1 MQESCLICGRNLIEN
16 VQIQDDAPLIS
27 TNRTE
32 LFYDNSYLRLKYLG
46 MEDAGQYKCVAK
58 NIGGTDEKYMDII
71 VKGGLINDIILL
83 LIV

>member
-1 MQESCLICGRNLIEN
+1 
-16 VQIQDDAPLIS
+16 
-27 TNRTE
+27 
-32 LFYDNSYLRLKYLG
+32 

-58 NIGGTDEKYMDII
+58 NIGGTDEKYMDIR